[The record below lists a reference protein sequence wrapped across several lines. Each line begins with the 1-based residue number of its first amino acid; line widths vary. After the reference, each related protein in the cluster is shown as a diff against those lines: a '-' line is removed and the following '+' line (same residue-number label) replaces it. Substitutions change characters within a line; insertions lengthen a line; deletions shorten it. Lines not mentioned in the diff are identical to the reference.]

1 MSMKANPKTIYLDHA
16 ATTPLDKTVA
26 KEMIKVM
33 TNVYGNPSSLYDVG
47 RQAQAVLTEARLSV
61 AKSLEVEAPEII
73 FTGSGTES
81 DNLALL
87 GVARAYQSKGKHII
101 VSNIEHKAVLASAY
115 QLEQEGFSV
124 TYLPVNKL
132 GLVDVEVC
140 LKAIRPETILIS
152 IMYANNEIGTIQPIA
167 EIARRLA
174 LLGNQMERP
183 LFHTDAC
190 QAAGYLPLSPK
201 KLGVDLLTI
210 NGSKI
215 YGPKGIGVLWI
226 RSGIRL
232 KPIIVGGDQEFG
244 KRAGTENVALAVG
257 MAKALE
263 RVLENQTEA
272 ALQVRTLRD
281 YFAGQLS
288 LVSPHIFINGD
299 LKQRLPNNLH
309 ITVPNIEG
317 ESLILRLNEYGIC
330 CSTGSA
336 CSALDLKPSH
346 VLLAIGIAN
355 DFIHGSLR
363 FTLGKATTKKDID
376 KTIIALRESI
386 AQLLAITA
394 TPAMRRR

>member
-244 KRAGTENVALAVG
+244 KRFQPL
-257 MAKALE
+257 
-263 RVLENQTEA
+263 
-272 ALQVRTLRD
+272 
-281 YFAGQLS
+281 Y
-288 LVSPHIFINGD
+288 
-299 LKQRLPNNLH
+299 
-309 ITVPNIEG
+309 
-317 ESLILRLNEYGIC
+317 
-330 CSTGSA
+330 
-336 CSALDLKPSH
+336 
-346 VLLAIGIAN
+346 
-355 DFIHGSLR
+355 
-363 FTLGKATTKKDID
+363 
-376 KTIIALRESI
+376 
-386 AQLLAITA
+386 
-394 TPAMRRR
+394 